1 MKKIKYLFLLL
12 VIVLFTGCTVKYDLN
27 IDDDLSVTESVKASD
42 REDNVKTNTGMP
54 SNKAVNYLFNIYKR
68 DGISPN
74 ISSRIENGDIIG
86 ESSVSH
92 KTIDDYADNF
102 TSDIFEKATLSKSG
116 SLYTLTFKQT
126 EKLSNTSSIVPIYD
140 NVEVTITLPFK
151 VKEHNADRAYGNTYT
166 WRLKENQEL
175 RNLKITFDTAKKND
189 YFVLNLGLFKINIK
203 YGMLVL
209 ILFLLVISAVT
220 YIVYKNNKKN
230 NKF

>member
-27 IDDDLSVTESVKASD
+27 VDEDLSVTESVKASE
-42 REDNVKTNTGMP
+42 REDTVKTNTGMP
-54 SNKAVNYLFNIYKR
+54 SDKAVKYLFNIYKR
-68 DGISPN
+68 DGISPS
-74 ISSRIENGDIIG
+74 ISSRKENGEIIG

-92 KTIDDYADNF
+92 KTIDDYVDNF
-102 TSDIFEKATLSKSG
+102 SSDIFEKATLSKSG

-140 NVEVTITLPFK
+140 NVDVSITLPFK
-151 VKEHNADRAYGNTYT
+151 VKDHNADRNYGNTYT

-175 RNLKITFDTAKKND
+175 RIIKITFDTAKKND
-189 YFVLNLGLFKINIK
+189 YFVLNLGLFKVNVR
-203 YGMLVL
+203 YGMLAL
-209 ILFLLVISAVT
+209 IIFLLVISTVI
-220 YIVYKNNKKN
+220 YIVYRNNKKN